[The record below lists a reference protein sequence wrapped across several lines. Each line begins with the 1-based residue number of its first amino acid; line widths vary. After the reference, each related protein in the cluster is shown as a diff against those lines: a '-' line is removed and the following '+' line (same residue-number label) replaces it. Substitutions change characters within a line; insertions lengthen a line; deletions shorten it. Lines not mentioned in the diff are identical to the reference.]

1 MTPVAELTYST
12 GEFHR
17 FSASGQDF
25 LYLVP
30 SGGIFGVSPAVQ
42 DALDLLA
49 PGPLAV
55 EDLQA
60 GLVAKGYAP
69 ADADGIITE
78 LHHARVIRDAQGY
91 ADPPQE
97 PLDNFPLQSLVLNLT
112 NQCNLSCQYCYEY
125 GEDKVATP
133 EGKPKFMNEE
143 VAKASVDHLF
153 ASAQGRRAVH
163 ITFFGGETLMNFPL
177 LKWVVAYG
185 QEKAR
190 QTGQYLDFS
199 LTTNGT
205 LLSDPVIDFLVE
217 NDIGVTV
224 SMDGAK
230 ESHDALRV
238 FANGK
243 GSYDL
248 IVPKVKALIARH
260 KTRPIAARVTMT
272 QQVTDVKAIFHHLK
286 HELGFA
292 EVGFAPV
299 TAAPDRLY
307 TIQTKKMDNVLDQ
320 FRELAQEY
328 REFAIAGKAH
338 GFSNVSDTLAE
349 LHAGISKS
357 HPCGAGLGLVGV
369 GPSGDIAPCHRFV
382 DSDQHAMGNVLTDG
396 LDKEKQKAFLAKGHI
411 GAKYDCH
418 SCWARPLCAGG
429 CHHEAFVRYGDT
441 GHPVLHF
448 CDWIRDWTDVCL
460 QIYGDIAVHNP
471 AFLDAFEKRKALQ

>member
-1 MTPVAELTYST
+1 VSAVAEVLYSPA
-12 GEFHR
+12 EFRR
-17 FSASGQDF
+17 FTASGEEF

-30 SGGIFGVSPAVQ
+30 SGGIFGVSGAVR
-42 DALDLLA
+42 DALELLA
-49 PGPLAV
+49 AGPVAAEEL
-55 EDLQA
+55 LA
-60 GLVAKGYAP
+60 GLVAKGYEA
-69 ADADGIITE
+69 AEAAGIVTE
-78 LHHARVIRDAQGY
+78 LYQARVIRDQTGF

-97 PLDNFPLQSLVLNLT
+97 AVENFPLQSLVLNLT

-125 GEDKVATP
+125 GADKVATP
-133 EGKPKFMNEE
+133 EGKPKFMDEE
-143 VAKASVDHLF
+143 VARAAVDHLF

-177 LKWVVAYG
+177 LRWVVDYG
-185 QEKAR
+185 KAKAR
-190 QTGQYLDFS
+190 ETGQYLDFS

-205 LLSDPVIDFLVE
+205 LLSEAVIEFLADH
-217 NDIGVTV
+217 DIGVTV
-224 SMDGAK
+224 SMDGPR

-238 FANGK
+238 FASGK
-243 GSYDL
+243 GSYD
-248 IVPKVKALIARH
+248 IVAPKVKALMARH
-260 KTRPIAARVTMT
+260 RSRPIAARVTMT
-272 QQVTDVKAIFHHLK
+272 EQVTDVKAIFHHLR

-307 TIQTKKMDNVLDQ
+307 TIQTKKMDSVLDQ
-320 FRELAQEY
+320 FRELAYEY
-328 REFAIAGKAH
+328 RDYAVQGRAH

-349 LHAGISKS
+349 LHAGINKS

-382 DSDQHAMGNVLTDG
+382 DSDEHTLGNVLDG
-396 LDKEKQKAFLAKGHI
+396 GMDQARQKQFLAKGHI

-441 GHPVLHF
+441 GHPNLHF
-448 CDWIRDWTDVCL
+448 CDWIRDWTAICL
-460 QIYGDIAVHNP
+460 EIYGDIAVRNP
-471 AFLDAFEKRKALQ
+471 AFLDAFEKRKALS